1 MPRVLPSS
9 LSSPSSLPPSS
20 RSKEE
25 GLGDVFCRL
34 APFLK
39 LYSTY
44 TSGFEDAMKL
54 LTEWTAKEKRFDSLV
69 REFAVSEGWKRGEG
83 GRKGGGMEGG
93 RKGGRKEGGR
103 RRGIEAVG
111 GREGWKEREVE
122 ERKERREEGRVKAGW
137 SRLGSSGGEKM
148 GGGKGGGES

>member
-1 MPRVLPSS
+1 M
-9 LSSPSSLPPSS
+9 
-20 RSKEE
+20 
-25 GLGDVFCRL
+25 FCRL

-83 GRKGGGMEGG
+83 GRKGGREEGWKEGEREEG
-93 RKGGRKEGGR
+93 RKGGEGG
-103 RRGIEAVG
+103 G
-111 GREGWKEREVE
+111 
-122 ERKERREEGRVKAGW
+122 
-137 SRLGSSGGEKM
+137 
-148 GGGKGGGES
+148 